1 MRKKSELL
9 FSLLLLPIDF
19 VAILSAFIIAYAIR
33 VKVDVRPVAHP
44 FGILFFL
51 KIFLL
56 IIPFWILFFAL
67 SGLYNQSSLR
77 SRVGEIGRTFVAVSA
92 GVMFMIVVDFVSK
105 TPLFPSKAVPIYAYG
120 ISLIT
125 VTLGRAIV
133 RGLQR
138 SLFRLGI
145 GTYKSVI
152 VGSGPLAQQ
161 LALSLAD
168 TATSGYDIIGVIDT
182 AKGARSRMNP
192 TPVNS
197 SLEELLARLEGGTI
211 DEIIQADS
219 SLPPEAIFELV
230 EYAAN
235 QQITYRFIPNQFG
248 IFATHSELGT
258 LAGMPMVAMKRTP
271 LDGWGRIVKRGFD
284 VVAATFG
291 LIILSPVFLIVA
303 LAILV
308 ADPGPILYRHK
319 RLSRSGKAIYIFK
332 FRTMR
337 QKFSKAS
344 HHKSDVEV
352 FTELNRP
359 DLVEEFERDQKVKND
374 PRVSRIGAFLRRNS
388 IDELPQLLNIWWGDL
403 SLVGPRPIV
412 TAELDKYGTGSS
424 VLLSLRPGLTGL
436 WQVSGRND
444 ISYDERVKLDMY
456 YVENWS
462 LWMDIRIILRTIVIV
477 ITRRGAY

>member
-1 MRKKSELL
+1 
-9 FSLLLLPIDF
+9 
-19 VAILSAFIIAYAIR
+19 
-33 VKVDVRPVAHP
+33 
-44 FGILFFL
+44 
-51 KIFLL
+51 
-56 IIPFWILFFAL
+56 
-67 SGLYNQSSLR
+67 
-77 SRVGEIGRTFVAVSA
+77 
-92 GVMFMIVVDFVSK
+92 MIMVDFVSK
-105 TPLFPSKAVPIYAYG
+105 TPLFPSKSVPVYAYG

-125 VTLGRAIV
+125 VTFGRAIV

-145 GTYKSVI
+145 GTYKSVVI
-152 VGSGPLAQQ
+152 GSGPLAQQ

-168 TATSGYDIIGVIDT
+168 TSTSGYDIIGIIDT

-192 TPVNS
+192 TPVDK
-197 SLEELLARLEGGTI
+197 SLQDLVNRLEGGTI

-235 QQITYRFIPNQFG
+235 HQITYRFIPNQFG

-284 VVAATFG
+284 VVASTLG
-291 LIILSPVFLIVA
+291 LIILSPIFLLVA
-303 LAILV
+303 FSIKV
-308 ADPGPILYRHK
+308 ADPGPVFYRHK
-319 RLSRSGKAIYIFK
+319 RLSRSGKAIYIYK

-344 HHKSDVEV
+344 HHQSDVEV
-352 FTELNRP
+352 FAELNRP

-374 PRVSRIGAFLRRNS
+374 PRVSRVGAFLRRNS
-388 IDELPQLLNIWWGDL
+388 IDELPQLVNIWWGDL

-412 TAELDKYGTGSS
+412 AAELDKYGTGSS
-424 VLLSLRPGLTGL
+424 VLLALRPGLTGL
-436 WQVSGRND
+436 WQVSGRSD

-456 YVENWS
+456 YIENWS
-462 LWMDIRIILRTIVIV
+462 IWMDIRIILRTILIV
-477 ITRRGAY
+477 TTRRGAY